1 MAKKDE
7 FDAMGQPVGTPRDE
21 TQGAEPSTLKPLVD
35 VAPKPKANFA
45 QAAPMPDPELSS
57 DLADE
62 LLEEEDEAPA
72 PAPKAKAKA
81 AAPDIKDQI
90 REALR
95 DPELAREFVA
105 TASQDPGL
113 RKILNLP
120 ADSVP
125 PSGHYERNYH
135 AEPALRVYGGV
146 EVEHEKGFETLPAG
160 YLTKFVAEDAEI
172 GKTDNLEL
180 AKLDA
185 AGKPVKTEEYKQFL
199 DQKNLG
205 KRLGGNV
212 RFDIEAGDF
221 TPGDVGV
228 AV

>member
-1 MAKKDE
+1 MAKNE
-7 FDAMGQPVGTPRDE
+7 FDAMGQPVGAPRDE
-21 TQGAEPSTLKPLVD
+21 TAKAEPSTLKPLVD
-35 VAPKPKANFA
+35 VAPKPKA
-45 QAAPMPDPELSS
+45 
-57 DLADE
+57 
-62 LLEEEDEAPA
+62 
-72 PAPKAKAKA
+72 KAKA
-81 AAPDIKDQI
+81 AAPDIKEQI

-95 DPELAREFVA
+95 DPELAREFVS

-135 AEPALRVYGGV
+135 AEPALKVYGGV
-146 EVEHEKGFETLPAG
+146 EVEHEKGFETLPPG

-172 GKTDNLEL
+172 GKTDQLDL

-199 DQKNLG
+199 DAANLG

-212 RFDIEAGDF
+212 RFDIEADQF
-221 TPGDVGV
+221 ASGDVGISV
-228 AV
+228 

>member
-1 MAKKDE
+1 
-7 FDAMGQPVGTPRDE
+7 MGQPVGTPKDE
-21 TQGAEPSTLKPLVD
+21 AAKAEPSTLKPLVD
-35 VAPKPKANFA
+35 VAPKA
-45 QAAPMPDPELSS
+45 
-57 DLADE
+57 
-62 LLEEEDEAPA
+62 
-72 PAPKAKAKA
+72 KAKPKA

-125 PSGHYERNYH
+125 PSGHYQRNYRS
-135 AEPALRVYGGV
+135 EPALRVYGGV
-146 EVEHEKGFETLPAG
+146 EVEHEPGFEPLPPG
-160 YLTKFVAEDAEI
+160 YLTKFVAEDAET
-172 GKTDNLEL
+172 GKTDDPRL

-199 DQKNLG
+199 DFRNLG
-205 KRLGGNV
+205 KRMGGNV
-212 RFDIEAGDF
+212 RFDIEADQF

>member
-35 VAPKPKANFA
+35 VAPKPKA
-45 QAAPMPDPELSS
+45 
-57 DLADE
+57 
-62 LLEEEDEAPA
+62 
-72 PAPKAKAKA
+72 KAKA

-95 DPELAREFVA
+95 DPELAREFVS

-120 ADSVP
+120 ADSVA
-125 PSGHYERNYH
+125 PSGHYERDYH

-146 EVEHEKGFETLPAG
+146 EVEHPPGFEPNPPGYIPKFIALDPEAGTCDDPA
-160 YLTKFVAEDAEI
+160 
-172 GKTDNLEL
+172 L
-180 AKLDA
+180 AKLDD
-185 AGKPVKTEEYKQFL
+185 AGKPVKTEGYKSHL
-199 DQKNLG
+199 DRRNLG
-205 KRLGGNV
+205 KRLDGNV
-212 RFDIEAGDF
+212 RFDIEADQF
-221 TPGDVGV
+221 TPGDVGIPV
-228 AV
+228 

>member
-35 VAPKPKANFA
+35 VAPK
-45 QAAPMPDPELSS
+45 
-57 DLADE
+57 
-62 LLEEEDEAPA
+62 
-72 PAPKAKAKA
+72 PKAKAKA

-185 AGKPVKTEEYKQFL
+185 AGKPVKTEEYKTFL

-205 KRLGGNV
+205 KRMGGNV